1 MKSKKGISLVVLTIS
16 IVAILIV
23 GAITVLL
30 ITRGNND
37 DTSVEQ
43 IGSSTDTN
51 YETEQNNDTI
61 NEDTTIKGKFWVDG
75 YKNWGEQKESFTLT
89 LFDGKFTAPIEL
101 KSASSF
107 AKKITYYLNGF
118 GGGQSTSN
126 INEVLNSE
134 SMIDYDTPVWLH
146 YGELDEYGKYND
158 GIRVVLENFNEAE
171 TSIKDC
177 FNNNWWSITELYNPQ
192 EALGIFVD
200 DEEYSER
207 DTRPLLNKVVEV
219 LGGPKHIFTYLK
231 SDGEYKDITYG
242 MYYEYSDFAIE
253 ISVMEIDT
261 GNNYM
266 CQIGGITYAPKE
278 YWEKSLEERK
288 EDYNNFEIMK

>member
-1 MKSKKGISLVVLTIS
+1 MTIVV
-16 IVAILIV
+16 ILIV

-30 ITRGNND
+30 ITKGNND
-37 DTSVEQ
+37 AGDEQ
-43 IGSSTDTN
+43 VGSSTDTN
-51 YETEQNNDTI
+51 YETEQNNDII
-61 NEDTTIKGKFWVDG
+61 NEDTTLKGNLWVDG

-89 LFDGKFTAPIEL
+89 LFDEKFTAPIEL
-101 KSASSF
+101 KSANSF
-107 AKKITYYLNGF
+107 AKKITYYPNGS
-118 GGGQSTSN
+118 GGQSTSN

-134 SMIDYDTPVWLH
+134 IMIDYDTSVWLE
-146 YGELDEYGKYND
+146 YGELNEYGNYND
-158 GIRVVLENFNEAE
+158 SIEVVLENFNETK

-192 EALGIFVD
+192 EALRIFVD
-200 DEEYSER
+200 DEEYNENW

-231 SDGEYKDITYG
+231 SDGEYKYITYG

-266 CQIGGITYAPKE
+266 CQINGITYAPKE